1 MNAQQRRDYILER
14 LKAAAQPVS
23 ATALAGELGVSRPII
38 VGDVALLRA
47 GGTDI
52 LATPRG
58 YLLGGRG
65 GGVERTVACV
75 HAPEEMER
83 ELNAIVDQGC
93 TVLDVVVEH
102 PVYGQITGRL
112 DLSSR
117 YEVSE
122 FIRRVNQSRS
132 HPLSDLTDGIHLHTV
147 SCPDEGAW
155 RRVLEALEREGFLL
169 S

>member
-14 LKAAAQPVS
+14 LKAAAQPGICHR
-23 ATALAGELGVSRPII
+23 TSR
-38 VGDVALLRA
+38 RA
-47 GGTDI
+47 GGEPPDHRGGCGP
-52 LATPRG
+52 APGRGRGDYRYPRG
-58 YLLGGRG
+58 YMARRPAGLVRQAA
-65 GGVERTVACV
+65 VQHR
-75 HAPEEMER
+75 PEEMER

-155 RRVLEALEREGFLL
+155 RRVLAALEREGFLL